1 MTQEVQ
7 STRLRSLG
15 SEAFFGATVVV
26 AAAWS
31 GARAFQLYGGWG
43 VVLAVAAVIVAG
55 LGFGIRRRVEE
66 RWSRPILERLRA
78 EHPDGGVT
86 AVLNTPE
93 TLASL
98 RTLAVAGAAVD
109 LPALRSAK
117 PDPVLLAVITARAL
131 SLFRADADL
140 SPIAFL
146 PLAAGDA
153 PESVTGYHHGHAL
166 AAPVLT
172 VRQQGTEQ
180 RLALFPA
187 DGARTITGVLGC

>member
-66 RWSRPILERLRA
+66 RWSRPILE
-78 EHPDGGVT
+78 
-86 AVLNTPE
+86 
-93 TLASL
+93 
-98 RTLAVAGAAVD
+98 
-109 LPALRSAK
+109 
-117 PDPVLLAVITARAL
+117 
-131 SLFRADADL
+131 
-140 SPIAFL
+140 
-146 PLAAGDA
+146 
-153 PESVTGYHHGHAL
+153 
-166 AAPVLT
+166 
-172 VRQQGTEQ
+172 
-180 RLALFPA
+180 
-187 DGARTITGVLGC
+187 